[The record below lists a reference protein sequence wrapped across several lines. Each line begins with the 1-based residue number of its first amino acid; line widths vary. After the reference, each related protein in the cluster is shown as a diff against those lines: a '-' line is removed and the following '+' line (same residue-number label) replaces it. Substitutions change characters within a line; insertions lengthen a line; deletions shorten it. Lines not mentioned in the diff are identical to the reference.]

1 MFRFGVLD
9 LLRPV
14 VLSFADVTGGASAS
28 LIAVAAL
35 SLDESSEI
43 SVHAGHAPNFLLFDE
58 SGHLQ
63 RIIANPYANL
73 HEEIGEE
80 VADLLKEH
88 EVRLMIAGDF
98 GPHLA
103 EVLDQRGIGHI
114 KDVGLANI
122 AVAAHRHRTA
132 PPAHEA

>member
-1 MFRFGVLD
+1 MFRFSILD
-9 LLRPV
+9 LLRPMAFP
-14 VLSFADVTGGASAS
+14 FADATAGAAAN

-58 SGHLQ
+58 NGHLQ
-63 RIIANPYANL
+63 QIIVNPYANL

-80 VADLLKEH
+80 VADLLRQH
-88 EVRLMIAGDF
+88 DVRLMIAGDF

-132 PPAHEA
+132 PPAHKA